1 MSVQLTIHG
10 KPSMPEVRSDRETAG
25 NTGEKLIKRKLTAA
39 KSCPAVLIRN
49 MMNLIISE
57 QISSWMHFI
66 ILFDSVSSLVIFP
79 QDRLLVSNVTATGCK
94 LSWEKSKDSG
104 GLPLEYL
111 IEKFCVASDAWS
123 KQAVTSN
130 TNFTVN
136 DLGKYKNVA
145 NFLKILISTGYC
157 RGGKRIRVQGFC
169 WKRDRGVWT
178 IDNRQAHPGQKPI
191 L

>member
-1 MSVQLTIHG
+1 M
-10 KPSMPEVRSDRETAG
+10 
-25 NTGEKLIKRKLTAA
+25 
-39 KSCPAVLIRN
+39 
-49 MMNLIISE
+49 
-57 QISSWMHFI
+57 
-66 ILFDSVSSLVIFP
+66 ILGFTLLMFSK
-79 QDRLLVSNVTATGCK
+79 DRLLVSNVTASGCK

-145 NFLKILISTGYC
+145 NFENHN
-157 RGGKRIRVQGFC
+157 F
-169 WKRDRGVWT
+169 
-178 IDNRQAHPGQKPI
+178 
-191 L
+191 

>member
-1 MSVQLTIHG
+1 M
-10 KPSMPEVRSDRETAG
+10 
-25 NTGEKLIKRKLTAA
+25 
-39 KSCPAVLIRN
+39 
-49 MMNLIISE
+49 
-57 QISSWMHFI
+57 
-66 ILFDSVSSLVIFP
+66 
-79 QDRLLVSNVTATGCK
+79 SNVTASGCK

-136 DLGKYKNVA
+136 DLGKYKKSDRFKKIIISNRLLQRREK
-145 NFLKILISTGYC
+145 NTSSEFLLKMRLESL
-157 RGGKRIRVQGFC
+157 K
-169 WKRDRGVWT
+169 
-178 IDNRQAHPGQKPI
+178 

>member
-1 MSVQLTIHG
+1 MFFS
-10 KPSMPEVRSDRETAG
+10 K
-25 NTGEKLIKRKLTAA
+25 
-39 KSCPAVLIRN
+39 
-49 MMNLIISE
+49 
-57 QISSWMHFI
+57 
-66 ILFDSVSSLVIFP
+66 
-79 QDRLLVSNVTATGCK
+79 DRLLVSNVTATGCK

-145 NFLKILISTGYC
+145 NF
-157 RGGKRIRVQGFC
+157 
-169 WKRDRGVWT
+169 
-178 IDNRQAHPGQKPI
+178 
-191 L
+191 

>member
-1 MSVQLTIHG
+1 M
-10 KPSMPEVRSDRETAG
+10 
-25 NTGEKLIKRKLTAA
+25 
-39 KSCPAVLIRN
+39 
-49 MMNLIISE
+49 
-57 QISSWMHFI
+57 
-66 ILFDSVSSLVIFP
+66 
-79 QDRLLVSNVTATGCK
+79 SNVSATGCK

-145 NFLKILISTGYC
+145 NFFKILISTGYC

-169 WKRDRGVWT
+169 
-178 IDNRQAHPGQKPI
+178 
-191 L
+191 